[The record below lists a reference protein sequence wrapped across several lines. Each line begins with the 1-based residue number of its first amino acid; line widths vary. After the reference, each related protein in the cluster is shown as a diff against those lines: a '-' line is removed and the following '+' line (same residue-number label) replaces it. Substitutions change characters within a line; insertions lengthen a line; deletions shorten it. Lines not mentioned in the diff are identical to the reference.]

1 MKQKFS
7 LMYVIAAM
15 AFCAQMLFAQQVK
28 MEPSYFGAPVTC
40 YDKLNVS
47 SGKLMLDGVAL
58 VTTNT
63 FGGNLTVGNL
73 TVDTNLVIQGTS
85 LAGGAVTLVSTL
97 TVTGQVAMVVAP
109 KMTVVTAAAA
119 TTLTLTN
126 GPSVTAAAS
135 PVYINV
141 VIGTTTY
148 VVPAWAKP

>member
-1 MKQKFS
+1 MKRNLSQVF
-7 LMYVIAAM
+7 VISALVL
-15 AFCAQMLFAQQVK
+15 CAQMLFAQQAK

-47 SGKLMLDGVAL
+47 AGKLMLGGVAL

-63 FGGNLTVGNL
+63 FGGDLTVGNL
-73 TVDTNLVIQGTS
+73 TVATNEVVQGTS
-85 LAGGAVTLVSTL
+85 LVGGAATFGSTL
-97 TVTGQVAMVVAP
+97 TATGLVTLVVAP
-109 KMTVVTAAAA
+109 KLTVVTAPAA

-141 VIGTTTY
+141 VIGSDTY